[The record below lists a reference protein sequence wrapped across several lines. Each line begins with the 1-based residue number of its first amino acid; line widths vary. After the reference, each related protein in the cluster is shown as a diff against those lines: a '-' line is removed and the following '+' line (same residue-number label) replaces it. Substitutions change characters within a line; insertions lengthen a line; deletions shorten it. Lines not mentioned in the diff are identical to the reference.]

1 MKKFYKLTAAIIIAG
16 ACSAVHAEKTRVILD
31 TDANNEL
38 DDQHAI
44 AYTLFS
50 GNDFV
55 VEAITVNRTSSGGP
69 VQNHYA
75 EADRVVKLCN
85 LDGKIKVLTGAD
97 GNFDDIKDDLAN
109 PNYDGYEAVDYI
121 IKRAHA
127 ASDKKLVLLP
137 VGKLTNIALALKKDP
152 SIASK
157 VRVVWLGSNYPAPGE
172 YNQDNDLPSVNY
184 VLNSDVPFEIAL
196 VRYGKPS
203 GTAAVKASLT
213 EIKKK
218 MPGAGPRIATPI
230 VGRHGG
236 EFTTFGDYSVNLFV
250 KMGHESRA
258 LFDMAAV
265 AIVKNPSWARSST
278 IPAPKLVGKNWVE
291 RPGNARKI
299 VLWEDFDSD
308 KIITD
313 FYQTMQSPVLVK

>member
-1 MKKFYKLTAAIIIAG
+1 MQIFYKLAAVITVAA
-16 ACSAVHAEKTRVILD
+16 ACSTVHADKTRVILD

-44 AYTLFS
+44 AYMLFN
-50 GNDFV
+50 GNAFA
-55 VEAITVNRTSSGGP
+55 VEAITVNRTSGGGP
-69 VQNHYA
+69 VENHFA
-75 EADRVVKLCN
+75 EADRVVKLCD

-97 GNFDDIKDDLAN
+97 GNFEEIKDDLGN
-109 PNYDGYEAVDYI
+109 PTHDGYEAVDYI
-121 IKRAHA
+121 IERAHA
-127 ASDKKLVLLP
+127 AVDDKLLLLP

-152 SIASK
+152 SIASR
-157 VRVVWLGSNYPAPGE
+157 VRIVWLGSNYPAPGE

-184 VLNSDVPFEIAL
+184 VLDSDAPFEIAL

-213 EIKKK
+213 EIREK
-218 MPGAGPRIATPI
+218 MPGAGPRIATPV

-236 EFTTFGDYSVNLFV
+236 SFTTFGDYSVNLFDE
-250 KMGHESRA
+250 MGHESRA

-265 AIVKNPSWARSST
+265 AIVKNPSWASSST
-278 IPAPKLVGKNWVE
+278 IPAPELVGRNWVE

-299 VLWEDFDSD
+299 VLWEDFDRD
-308 KIITD
+308 RIMTD
-313 FYQTMQSPVLVK
+313 FYQTMHHPVLPK